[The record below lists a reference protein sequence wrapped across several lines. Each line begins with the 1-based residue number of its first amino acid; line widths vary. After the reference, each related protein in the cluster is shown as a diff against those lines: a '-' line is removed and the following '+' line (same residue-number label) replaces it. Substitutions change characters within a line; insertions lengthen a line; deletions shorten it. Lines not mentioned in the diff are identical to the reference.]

1 MKSDSSSTA
10 IPDVQLR
17 ESDATAL
24 ADLIDA
30 ATAAEGASDESLWVR
45 KWDDT
50 TNQLYYFNLRTQESS
65 WEEPKAYKAVL
76 MSEPMDM
83 DRERAEEAVQ
93 DSQQDDP
100 AQSDATV
107 TIQSLYRGRKD
118 RNRVKEARKWTEQF
132 DPATGQ
138 KYYYN
143 SETGEPQWEKPID
156 FLTGLKDERSARAV
170 KIQSVFRAKK
180 ARDRVK
186 QLADEEEEE
195 EQLEQQLRE
204 EHEAVAAV
212 EEKLAALAAEP
223 STRAQW
229 CEYFDPRLGKYYYR
243 HSVTNTITYEKPEEY
258 VSSWVEGSKRDLAAL
273 SIQCAARK
281 RIAANEVAAKREK
294 LRALTNPVTM
304 QLKLGELKQV
314 SVEIQ
319 AEIEARTLV
328 STDEEQQFP
337 HLSSLITGWKESF
350 ESIQSHV
357 TSLENRAEDIL
368 LAECLAARIVHAERF
383 HKALAEM
390 RSECL
395 ALLRS
400 ILLMNSYFVDLDV
413 ARINAACT
421 TFANWKSHEVCAL
434 KDARL
439 LEIVQG
445 GDICRL
451 LEHVEALL
459 RRCMGLT
466 DFNNGSTSATGKRYE
481 DWHPSVVAALAG
493 VHEMEEGLAQKM
505 QLLRGYRA
513 AEVRK
518 REISQMAEED
528 LMASRLVQMQRRRKN
543 EEKDHAAL
551 LVKCQE
557 FWQKGLNQR
566 EEDSQAAALE
576 SMNKTQR
583 RKEPGS
589 PYGDPTSDSDHDSNS
604 KLSIWEA
611 TKEGLP
617 VEVVSAMLS
626 VEKQKARR
634 LGYDFLVKTA
644 RSDQGETLIE
654 IACWWGHE
662 HLMGFFLEEG
672 AQIDGID
679 STYNRFSLLHD
690 AARRGHSH
698 VIRILLEHGLSCNV
712 TDSAGDTPFHWAAR
726 KNNFSAV
733 LALLGVHSSE
743 RDKAHADE
751 IIRAV
756 RQKNLRGKTAST
768 IAKGDRVRSA
778 LKSAEEGRLPP
789 LRRPRT
795 GDGYPA
801 TTGYSRL
808 VTEISQRDRARGS
821 PKKD

>member
-83 DRERAEEAVQ
+83 DTERAEEAVQ

-132 DPATGQ
+132 DPATG
-138 KYYYN
+138 
-143 SETGEPQWEKPID
+143 
-156 FLTGLKDERSARAV
+156 
-170 KIQSVFRAKK
+170 KK
-180 ARDRVK
+180 CIPGQEGRDRVK

-229 CEYFDPRLGKYYYR
+229 CEYFDPRLG
-243 HSVTNTITYEKPEEY
+243 SITT
-258 VSSWVEGSKRDLAAL
+258 ATL
-273 SIQCAARK
+273 SRIRSRMRSQRTRK

-421 TFANWKSHEVCAL
+421 TFANWKSHE
-434 KDARL
+434 
-439 LEIVQG
+439 
-445 GDICRL
+445 
-451 LEHVEALL
+451 
-459 RRCMGLT
+459 LT

-505 QLLRGYRA
+505 QLLRGYRT

-589 PYGDPTSDSDHDSNS
+589 PYGDPTSDSD
-604 KLSIWEA
+604 
-611 TKEGLP
+611 
-617 VEVVSAMLS
+617 
-626 VEKQKARR
+626 Q
-634 LGYDFLVKTA
+634 
-644 RSDQGETLIE
+644 
-654 IACWWGHE
+654 
-662 HLMGFFLEEG
+662 
-672 AQIDGID
+672 
-679 STYNRFSLLHD
+679 
-690 AARRGHSH
+690 
-698 VIRILLEHGLSCNV
+698 
-712 TDSAGDTPFHWAAR
+712 
-726 KNNFSAV
+726 
-733 LALLGVHSSE
+733 
-743 RDKAHADE
+743 
-751 IIRAV
+751 
-756 RQKNLRGKTAST
+756 RQ
-768 IAKGDRVRSA
+768 
-778 LKSAEEGRLPP
+778 
-789 LRRPRT
+789 
-795 GDGYPA
+795 
-801 TTGYSRL
+801 
-808 VTEISQRDRARGS
+808 QF
-821 PKKD
+821 